1 MCFVS
6 MDSNQPNLS
15 GRYISNFYD
24 NNSQTF
30 TPAVIMEQV
39 FFEEKFKF
47 QYERVELNIDIATQS
62 IILAF
67 LKGLQNFVKM
77 TCCIAM

>member
-1 MCFVS
+1 
-6 MDSNQPNLS
+6 
-15 GRYISNFYD
+15 
-24 NNSQTF
+24 
-30 TPAVIMEQV
+30 MEQV
-39 FFEEKFKF
+39 FFEEEFKF